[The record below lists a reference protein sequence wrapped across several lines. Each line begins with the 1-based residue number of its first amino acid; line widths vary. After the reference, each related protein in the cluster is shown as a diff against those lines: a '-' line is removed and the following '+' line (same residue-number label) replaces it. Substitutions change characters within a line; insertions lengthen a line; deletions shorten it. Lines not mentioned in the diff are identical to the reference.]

1 MPSSFLAFIFVAVMV
16 VITWVNHLRETP
28 APANIADVA
37 GIVAVVA
44 EPNIA
49 PSPIPDAPP
58 EFSSYPLPLT
68 PLLPAGSEALVVRP
82 SLHTPGNALPQE
94 QDRALLPQITARAY
108 ILTDETG
115 AVLAGRNLAA
125 SLHIASLTKLMTA
138 VVFKENFAQ
147 GGSLEILE
155 HTLALNRNAF
165 GLDAE
170 DKISKKEALEFMLIV
185 SSNIAAESAAEALG
199 RDVFLKKMNAKAA
212 ELGMT
217 GTYFV
222 DASGLGDFNRSSVRD
237 IARFM
242 KYIAAVHPDILVISR
257 SPSALFQGNVLI
269 NTNEL
274 LGRAAGIIGAKT
286 GYTDAAGECLAVVFE
301 RNNRKFYAVILGSK
315 DRAADMY
322 ALMEYA
328 GK

>member
-1 MPSSFLAFIFVAVMV
+1 MSSSFLAFIFVAVMV

-37 GIVAVVA
+37 GIVAVVT

-49 PSPIPDAPP
+49 PTPTPDASQKLA
-58 EFSSYPLPLT
+58 FYPLPITT
-68 PLLPAGSEALVVRP
+68 PIP
-82 SLHTPGNALPQE
+82 SPILHMGNVPPQE
-94 QDRALLPQITARAY
+94 QGRVLLPQISARAY

-125 SLHIASLTKLMTA
+125 SLHIASLTKLMTT
-138 VVFKENFAQ
+138 VIFKENFAQ
-147 GGSLEILE
+147 GALLAIPE
-155 HTLALNRNAF
+155 HTLALNLNTF
-165 GLDAE
+165 GLDAG
-170 DKISKKEALEFMLIV
+170 DKISKQEALEFMLIV
-185 SSNIAAESAAEALG
+185 SSNIAAESAAEAFG
-199 RDVFLKKMNAKAA
+199 REVFLEKMSAKAA

-217 GTYFV
+217 GAHFG
-222 DASGLGDFNRSSVRD
+222 DASGLGDFNRASARD
-237 IARFM
+237 IVRLM
-242 KYIAAVHPDILVISR
+242 KYIASAHPDILAISR

-286 GYTDAAGECLAVVFE
+286 GYTDAAGECLAIVFE

-328 GK
+328 GNTRK